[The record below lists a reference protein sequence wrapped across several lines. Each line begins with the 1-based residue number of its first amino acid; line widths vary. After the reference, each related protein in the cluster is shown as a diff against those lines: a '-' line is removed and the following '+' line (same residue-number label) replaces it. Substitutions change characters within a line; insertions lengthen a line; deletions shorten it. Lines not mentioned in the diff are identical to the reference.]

1 MAATPVEIIHG
12 VSGLSG
18 TLKLYPRG
26 SDSIANGAGDA
37 FTEQTNRKGVY
48 RATVDEALTGLHEAY
63 LVDGGGNVLFAGV
76 IDLVD
81 STAVQTVA
89 ELAHAI
95 TPSLAGI
102 GARTVSV
109 TVDDGTDPIEGATV
123 RLSKGAESYTQRTDS
138 DGECFFN
145 LDDGTWL
152 VAITMAGYSFAG
164 DTLEVDADEAAT
176 FSMTPYSI
184 TPPAS
189 PNLTSGF
196 VLCLGIDGLPE
207 AGVKIYAQLTAG
219 PGDDGYA
226 LDTDTITMTS
236 DEDGLAQHAGFV
248 CGGTYRFRRGTSG
261 IWTDAQ
267 TAPATATWNLAEILG
282 DP

>member
-12 VSGLSG
+12 VPGLSG
-18 TLKLYPRG
+18 TLMLFPRG
-26 SDSIANGAGDA
+26 SDAVANGSGDA
-37 FTEQTNRKGVY
+37 VTEQTNRKGVY

-95 TPSLAGI
+95 TQSGSGF
-102 GARTVSV
+102 GARTVTV
-109 TVDDGTDPIEGATV
+109 TVDDGADPLEGATV
-123 RLSKGAESYTQRTDS
+123 RLSKGSESYTQRTAV
-138 DGECFFN
+138 DGQCTFN
-145 LDDGTWL
+145 VNDGTWA
-152 VAITMAGYSFAG
+152 VAITVAGYSFAG
-164 DTLEVDADEAAT
+164 DEIAVDGDEAAT

-184 TPPAS
+184 AAPAA
-189 PNLTSGF
+189 PNLTTGY

-207 AGVKIYAQLTAG
+207 EGVTINAQMTSG
-219 PGDDGYA
+219 PGSGGYA

-236 DEDGLAQHAGFV
+236 DDDGLAQYSGFV
-248 CGGTYRFRRGTSG
+248 RGAAYKFRRGNSTWWTSP
-261 IWTDAQ
+261 Q
-267 TAPATATWNLAEILG
+267 VAPSTPTWSLIEILG
-282 DP
+282 AP